1 MGNPYGRITHYLMQA
16 RALTEGRAELDLVR
30 HFIDAAI
37 KALRKIHH
45 RRG

>member
-1 MGNPYGRITHYLMQA
+1 MTGRITHLLIQA
-16 RALTEGRAELDLVR
+16 RALTEDKPELDLVR